1 MRLSQT
7 SNTIMKNIFF
17 HQFLDLK
24 NVAKKKIETINNYN
38 KMEIYL
44 IFFF

>member
-7 SNTIMKNIFF
+7 LNIIMKNIFF

-24 NVAKKKIETINNYN
+24 NVAKKKLKQSIIIIKWKY
-38 KMEIYL
+38 I
-44 IFFF
+44 